1 MSSPYR
7 TEASCYYVVDR
18 TLCAKTHELKEYTI
32 GLAGFDR
39 PEQFDPRIDPIVR
52 VEAGRLRRKVV
63 EILTALS
70 PHHGLAF
77 FLRHGLRGALILGSV
92 VLVVTGGE
100 ALYADIAAAS
110 ASGLGVRPGLIG
122 ERLHR
127 TDI

>member
-1 MSSPYR
+1 
-7 TEASCYYVVDR
+7 
-18 TLCAKTHELKEYTI
+18 
-32 GLAGFDR
+32 LAGLGILHITR
-39 PEQFDPRIDPIVR
+39 HP
-52 VEAGRLRRKVV
+52 

-110 ASGLGVRPGLIG
+110 ASGLGVTPGLIG

-127 TDI
+127 TSGCH